1 MSGTAV
7 AGPTCFKGLRKYS
20 FSNFLSYAYEFLFI
34 FLIYT
39 INYLF
44 SFRLR
49 TSTGSLLE
57 IVSASSSMC
66 LAR

>member
-39 INYLF
+39 INKLF
-44 SFRLR
+44 VFL
-49 TSTGSLLE
+49 
-57 IVSASSSMC
+57 
-66 LAR
+66 